1 MKYDNLPIITPEA
14 VYEVQRDGYKFIRLS
29 DEQID
34 KARKAN
40 KKLYLLKH
48 KFSAEF
54 NREIACVGV
63 YVKVENLI
71 SIAL

>member
-1 MKYDNLPIITPEA
+1 MKYDNLPIITPSAIYEA
-14 VYEVQRDGYKFIRLS
+14 QRDGYKFIRLS

-40 KKLYLLKH
+40 KKLYRLEYETELK
-48 KFSAEF
+48 KVV
-54 NREIACVGV
+54 CVGV

-71 SIAL
+71 EIAL

>member
-14 VYEVQRDGYKFIRLS
+14 VYEAQRDGYKFIRLN

-40 KKLYLLKH
+40 KKLYHLEY
-48 KFSAEF
+48 STEF
-54 NREIACVGV
+54 KKVVCVGV
-63 YVKVENLI
+63 YVKVSDLI